1 MQSTN
6 NLLTSTPAKKRGL
19 LWASLIGALALL
31 GLGGVWWQ
39 NEKPQVTIPV
49 SEVHFESVPAGVEIF
64 VDGVA
69 MQVRTPGVLMLPL
82 SSVKRLVEFRRDG
95 FVSHTR
101 WSSFDTAKMHLS
113 VTLEALKPALAK
125 PQNAVPKKN
134 SMKKTSLVDTPQ
146 GFLSLRTQGGWAEV
160 YFKGKRL
167 GITPLKKVALP
178 AGKIELDLINPVAG
192 VKRHLVLE
200 LEEGQH
206 TLHSE
211 KIL

>member
-1 MQSTN
+1 
-6 NLLTSTPAKKRGL
+6 
-19 LWASLIGALALL
+19 
-31 GLGGVWWQ
+31 
-39 NEKPQVTIPV
+39 
-49 SEVHFESVPAGVEIF
+49 
-64 VDGVA
+64 
-69 MQVRTPGVLMLPL
+69 MLPL
-82 SSVKRLVEFRRDG
+82 SSVKRLVEFRQDG

-134 SMKKTSLVDTPQ
+134 SMKKTPLVDTPQ

-192 VKRHLVLE
+192 IERHLVLE